1 MMQNPVARR
10 SRWILARVKT
20 HDEVRCRIRI
30 EDLGY
35 RTLLPTYTRKI
46 RHARKEEW
54 VTRALFPSYLFVNVY
69 DDQALR
75 PILMSPGVI
84 EILSSADGVPRYVPS
99 AVILDMQDRIAAG
112 PLVVNEEK
120 RRPVFTPGQRVPI
133 YTGAFQGHEGLYV
146 GDAKDRIQL
155 LLEILGAQRIIE
167 VPDSD
172 VAAQSV

>member
-1 MMQNPVARR
+1 MQNPVGRR

-20 HDEVRCRIRI
+20 HDEVRCRLRV

-46 RHARKEEW
+46 RHARKTEW
-54 VTRALFPSYLFVNVY
+54 VTRALFPSYLFICVY

-75 PILMSPGVI
+75 PILATPGVI
-84 EILSSADGVPRYVPS
+84 EILSNGEGVPRYVPS
-99 AVILDMQDRIAAG
+99 SVILDMQGRIAAG
-112 PLVVNEEK
+112 PLVVDETK

-133 YTGAFQGHEGLYV
+133 YAGAFQGHEGLYV
-146 GDAKDRIQL
+146 GSEKDRIQL

-172 VAAQSV
+172 VAAQSL